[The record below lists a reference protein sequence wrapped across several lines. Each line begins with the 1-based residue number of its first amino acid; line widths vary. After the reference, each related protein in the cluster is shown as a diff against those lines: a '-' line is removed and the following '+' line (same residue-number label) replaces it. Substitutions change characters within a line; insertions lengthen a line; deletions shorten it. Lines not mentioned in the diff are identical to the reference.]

1 MNPMAKKENQ
11 KGGVGME
18 SFFPF
23 PEGEKARFEKIKE
36 RAQKLGVLGISF
48 SPGSVFRAS
57 ASDAE
62 CYDSVLDIIE
72 GDKEILDENAGE
84 SGGT

>member
-1 MNPMAKKENQ
+1 MNPMARKENQ

-18 SFFPF
+18 SFFS
-23 PEGEKARFEKIKE
+23 EGEKARFENIRE
-36 RAQKLGVLGISF
+36 HARNLGVLGISF
-48 SPGSVFRAS
+48 SHVS

-62 CYDSVLDIIE
+62 CYESVLEIIE
-72 GDKEILDENAGE
+72 EDKEILDKNAGE

>member
-18 SFFPF
+18 SFLA
-23 PEGEKARFEKIKE
+23 EGEKARFENIRE
-36 RAQKLGVLGISF
+36 RARDLGVLSISF
-48 SPGSVFRAS
+48 SHGS

-62 CYDSVLDIIE
+62 CYESVLEIIE
-72 GDKEILDENAGE
+72 EDKEILDKNAGE
-84 SGGT
+84 FDGT